1 MGTSSAEPPLLAL
14 DGLGKR
20 FGSLQALEGVDLA
33 VRAGMVQC
41 LLGENGAGK
50 STLCNLIFGVYEP
63 SAGRMTFEGA
73 PWAPASPAI
82 ALDRGIAMVHQHF
95 SLVPRMTVVENLML
109 GQVKG
114 MLHRHEFG
122 ARIRDIAE
130 RFGFTLDPNAV
141 VGELSV
147 GERQRAE
154 IVKCLMRDP
163 RLLVLDEP
171 NANLD
176 EEGDAALAAALVELK
191 ADGVTVIVVTHRQ
204 LVHKLDRIAILRNGK
219 IEAFGHTASVLPR
232 LSVVNG

>member
-1 MGTSSAEPPLLAL
+1 MDQPAQPPLLSL
-14 DGLGKR
+14 TDLGKR
-20 FGSLQALEGVDLA
+20 FGTLQALEGVSLD
-33 VRAGMVQC
+33 VRAGTVQC

-63 SAGRMTFEGA
+63 TAGHMTFGST
-73 PWAPASPAI
+73 PWAPASPAE
-82 ALDRGIAMVHQHF
+82 ALEQAIAMVHQHF

-130 RFGFTLDPNAV
+130 RFGFALDPGAV

-163 RLLVLDEP
+163 KLLVLDEP
-171 NANLD
+171 
-176 EEGDAALAAALVELK
+176 
-191 ADGVTVIVVTHRQ
+191 
-204 LVHKLDRIAILRNGK
+204 
-219 IEAFGHTASVLPR
+219 TAVLPPGEIGALLDICR
-232 LSVVNG
+232 RGADFRRALLPGTPKLAQI